1 MLRIILGAL
10 LVVSLAC
17 TENAAPPASA
27 GSEDVRGEDPR
38 EIAVLP
44 PEDFVPLAPP
54 QFIGPE
60 QDTDEIAPTLIR
72 GRVPD
77 KSEFPGVIW
86 IGNCTATLVGPR
98 MVYTAAHCV
107 GRGGIRFTAGGQ
119 SYSAECRTA
128 REYHRGNSTADF
140 ALCYV
145 SENVTGVPYFE
156 TINMDPD
163 LVSVGDSVLLSGYGC
178 QRWGAGIDGRYR
190 IGESTVTQVPRGTN
204 SDIVT
209 RNDATLCSGDSG
221 GPAWEI
227 LANGNRGKM
236 LSVNSRSNTTN
247 VSYLS
252 AIGSEIGQ
260 RFTRAVLQIYTD
272 AEVCGTDRAPQ
283 NCLVEGEGPKDPNPP
298 EPERHFFMDHPVLSF
313 LALMKP
319 GKEGLLEDAKRAIKQ
334 ALDSL

>member
-1 MLRIILGAL
+1 MLRVMLATML
-10 LVVSLAC
+10 FLSLAC
-17 TENAAPPASA
+17 NKEPGAPPIGGETPKEESA
-27 GSEDVRGEDPR
+27 K
-38 EIAVLP
+38 EIAILP
-44 PEDFVPLAPP
+44 PEGFVPLAPP
-54 QFIGPE
+54 PFMGPE
-60 QDTDEIAPTLIR
+60 EDTDGIAPALIR

-86 IGNCTATLVGPR
+86 IGNCTATLVGPQ

-107 GRGGIRFTAGGQ
+107 GRGGIRFSAGQ
-119 SYSAECRTA
+119 NSYSAECRTA

-145 SENVTGVPYFE
+145 SEPVIGVPYFE
-156 TINMDPD
+156 TINLDKS
-163 LVSVGDSVLLSGYGC
+163 LVSVGDKVLLSGYGC
-178 QRWGAGIDGRYR
+178 QRWGRGIDGKYR
-190 IGESTVTQVPRGTN
+190 IGESTVSRVPSGTN

-227 LANGNRGKM
+227 LQNGNRGKM

-252 AIGSEIGQ
+252 AIGSDIGI
-260 RFTRAVLQIYTD
+260 RFTNAVLQIYTD
-272 AEVCGTDRAPQ
+272 AEICGTSRAPQ
-283 NCLVEGEGPKDPNPP
+283 NCLVEGEGPEDPNPP
-298 EPERHFFMDHPVLSF
+298 EPERHFFMDHPILSF

-319 GKEGLLEDAKRAIKQ
+319 GKEDLLEDAKAAIKS